1 MSSPNVNNI
10 NPKDCIYGCN
20 TRIYWNTST
29 NQYWEEVTKKKHICP
44 NRSGNNSNKSVGAA
58 AAPTYNNNRSMPKPT
73 TRYNDNHKNNY
84 SNDYNHKNSWPKFSN
99 NKQPMDN
106 SLEILEGS
114 SPDAIRKQYEVLADL
129 VKEYNGKIHG
139 SQSHILANDSIQL
152 IVYYEVP
159 EGMRGEIK
167 KLFESFTRDE
177 IKIYDQRHHQ

>member
-44 NRSGNNSNKSVGAA
+44 NRSSNNSNKSLAA
-58 AAPTYNNNRSMPKPT
+58 AAGGAPTYNNNKPIPRPT
-73 TRYNDNHKNNY
+73 TRYNDNHNNNY
-84 SNDYNHKNSWPKFSN
+84 SNSYNHKKSWPKFSN

-106 SLEILEGS
+106 SLEMLEGS
-114 SPDAIRKQYEVLADL
+114 SPDAIRKQYEILTDL

-139 SQSHILANDSIQL
+139 SQSHITANDSIQL

-159 EGMRGEIK
+159 EGMR
-167 KLFESFTRDE
+167 DE